1 MRDSCRLAPWLL
13 SSAIPFKRT
22 LRSVRTSVGRHGRTN
37 LPERNATE
45 TVQTY
50 FSRILAGDP
59 NVADVFHDDG
69 QLIGLGRITS
79 GKPAIRAFYEES
91 IRQASPTPELIG
103 ELLAAGPRVAAE
115 IKIALANGS
124 VLHVVDLFV
133 VEGGKI
139 RSLTYF
145 VADHASPDT

>member
-1 MRDSCRLAPWLL
+1 MRN
-13 SSAIPFKRT
+13 
-22 LRSVRTSVGRHGRTN
+22 GRTT
-37 LPERNATE
+37 LLERDATE

-50 FSRILAGDP
+50 FDRILAGDP

-69 QLIGLGRITS
+69 QLIGLGQITS

-91 IRQASPTPELIG
+91 IRGASPQPELIG

-115 IKIALANGS
+115 IRIALANGTDM
-124 VLHVVDLFV
+124 HVVDLFV

-145 VADHASPDT
+145 VANH